1 MLRLCHCPGGEVSQ
15 ILYISDI
22 IELLEQ
28 TYSSFRKVKLCNGHN
43 NSKITEKMADTHIDE
58 HHHDDE
64 PTESSPL
71 LPKTDKKKQ
80 DEPPKQPQQSSS
92 STNNRKKMDT
102 TTPTQSRTNTVI
114 GPPIAIKPIN
124 PSGESSANA
133 GAGPNHT
140 PSWPAPAGLPPRDND
155 DESLI
160 IFRRAIGINYTLA
173 AADTV
178 SMEEGRRRAVG
189 IYRAVIK
196 AKRNK
201 MWQFRAMWCV
211 VLFCHFAQIIIGAAL
226 TALGPLANDHG
237 VVITILGALNTVI
250 AGILALVSGQGVPDR
265 IQKDEVGYRKIQDW
279 IEETEALLAVGIIG
293 RNRKEVGLLVEEAFK
308 KYNAAKSNE
317 ENNRPNSYVNAPEEP
332 SRAANANGEGRGQVS
347 A

>member
-1 MLRLCHCPGGEVSQ
+1 
-15 ILYISDI
+15 
-22 IELLEQ
+22 
-28 TYSSFRKVKLCNGHN
+28 
-43 NSKITEKMADTHIDE
+43 
-58 HHHDDE
+58 
-64 PTESSPL
+64 
-71 LPKTDKKKQ
+71 
-80 DEPPKQPQQSSS
+80 
-92 STNNRKKMDT
+92 
-102 TTPTQSRTNTVI
+102 
-114 GPPIAIKPIN
+114 
-124 PSGESSANA
+124 
-133 GAGPNHT
+133 
-140 PSWPAPAGLPPRDND
+140 
-155 DESLI
+155 
-160 IFRRAIGINYTLA
+160 
-173 AADTV
+173 
-178 SMEEGRRRAVG
+178 MEEGRRRAVG

-265 IQKDEVGYRKIQDW
+265 IQKDEIGYRKIQDW
-279 IEETEALLAVGIIG
+279 IEETEALLSVGIIG

-332 SRAANANGEGRGQVS
+332 SRAANGNGEGRGQVS
-347 A
+347 VQSMPWN

>member
-1 MLRLCHCPGGEVSQ
+1 
-15 ILYISDI
+15 
-22 IELLEQ
+22 
-28 TYSSFRKVKLCNGHN
+28 
-43 NSKITEKMADTHIDE
+43 MADSHIDA
-58 HHHDDE
+58 HQHDDE

-71 LPKTDKKKQ
+71 LPKSDKKKQ
-80 DEPPKQPQQSSS
+80 TSSS
-92 STNNRKKMDT
+92 NNKKMDTTTTTGPLT
-102 TTPTQSRTNTVI
+102 TTPTQSRTNTAI
-114 GPPIAIKPIN
+114 GPPIDIKPTN
-124 PSGESSANA
+124 PSGASGPTASGELN
-133 GAGPNHT
+133 PNHT

-160 IFRRAIGINYTLA
+160 IFRRAIGINYNLA

-178 SMEEGRRRAVG
+178 SMEEGRRKAVG
-189 IYRAVIK
+189 IYRAVIT

-250 AGILALVSGQGVPDR
+250 AGVLALVSGQGVPDR
-265 IQKDEVGYRKIQDW
+265 IQKDEIGYRKIQDW
-279 IEETEALLAVGIIG
+279 IEETESLLSVGIIG

-317 ENNRPNSYVNAPEEP
+317 ENNRPNSYINAPEEP
-332 SRAANANGEGRGQVS
+332 SRANGEGRNQVS
-347 A
+347 TQSMPWN